1 MGLVGVVVVEE
12 QLLVRSNIALRVQA
26 YVPLAPRKDVPHF
39 HVRLRTNNRAAV
51 SGSSG
56 AGEGIAAGVSHL
68 QAVP

>member
-39 HVRLRTNNRAAV
+39 HVRLRTNNTRGRQWQLR
-51 SGSSG
+51 S
-56 AGEGIAAGVSHL
+56 EGIAAGVTHL